1 MAIVEKSGIVGEF
14 LVNSFC
20 EGFDF
25 KTLEGDWYVF
35 GKVADFKGD
44 LWDFVTMGD
53 D

>member
-1 MAIVEKSGIVGEF
+1 MGEF
-14 LVNSFC
+14 LVNSFYV
-20 EGFDF
+20 GSDF
-25 KTLEGDWYVF
+25 KTLEGDLYVF